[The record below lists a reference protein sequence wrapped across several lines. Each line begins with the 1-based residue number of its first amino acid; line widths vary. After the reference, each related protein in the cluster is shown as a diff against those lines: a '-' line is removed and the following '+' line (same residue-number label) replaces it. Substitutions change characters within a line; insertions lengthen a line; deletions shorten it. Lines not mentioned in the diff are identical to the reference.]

1 MVQPIPEGANSVIPH
16 LIIRGAAKAMD
27 FYKEAFGAVE
37 TRRATMPGSDQII
50 HAEIRIGDSLVYLG
64 DEFPEMGGRSP
75 HALKG
80 TPVHIHL
87 WVADVDD
94 TFARAV
100 EAGATVRMPLMDQF
114 WGDRYGQVEDPF
126 GHYWS
131 MGTHVADY
139 TPEELEVRTR
149 EAMAKMPPP
158 PPPKRK
164 AAPKARKATAR
175 PKAAA
180 KKAKGPARSAR
191 HK

>member
-1 MVQPIPEGANSVIPH
+1 MVRPIPEGAHSVIPH

-37 TRRATMPGSDQII
+37 QRRATMPGSEQIL

-64 DEFPEMGGRSP
+64 DEFAEMGVRSP

-87 WVADVDD
+87 WVTDVDEA
-94 TFARAV
+94 FERAV
-100 EAGATVRMPLMDQF
+100 RAGAQVRMPLMDQF

-139 TPEELEVRTR
+139 TPEEMDARMR
-149 EAMAKMPPP
+149 EAMANMPPP
-158 PPPKRK
+158 APPKRK
-164 AAPKARKATAR
+164 AVAKKRKAAR
-175 PKAAA
+175 PKPAA
-180 KKAKGPARSAR
+180 KKAGKARSAR